1 MRTKRLHLL
10 AMLVLPSAL
19 LLNQCAPTHAPKPET
34 PVDLSAVSEHWVK
47 ISSRPPIFYPQGVPA
62 DCATDFR
69 SGEWVSTENA
79 SDTHFFIPFKGIA
92 PAKRQALLQEAL
104 DLRSEKKRNQIEN
117 EGKLNATTV
126 GTAATAAAVT
136 PVVFPVFV
144 AAEILGTFVPW
155 IYEPMWV
162 RDAKDTRKRSSTQSG
177 N

>member
-1 MRTKRLHLL
+1 MKTSGPHLL
-10 AMLVLPSAL
+10 AMLVLPSTI
-19 LLNQCAPTHAPKPET
+19 LLNQCASTNTPKTET
-34 PVDLSAVSEHWVK
+34 PAVSSVVSNHWVK
-47 ISSRPPIFYPQGVPA
+47 VSSRPPIYYPRGVPA
-62 DCATDFR
+62 DSSTDFR
-69 SGEWVSTENA
+69 SGAWVYTEDA
-79 SDTHFFIPFKGIA
+79 SDTRFFIPFKGIA

-104 DLRSEKKRNQIEN
+104 ALRSEKKRNQIEN

-144 AAEILGTFVPW
+144 AAEVLGTFVPW

-162 RDAKDTRKRSSTQSG
+162 RNAKSTRGHSSNQPR

>member
-10 AMLVLPSAL
+10 AMLFLPSTL
-19 LLNQCAPTHAPKPET
+19 LLNQCASTNTPKPET
-34 PVDLSAVSEHWVK
+34 PVDSSVVSNHWVK
-47 ISSRPPIFYPQGVPA
+47 VSSRPPIYYPRGVPA

-69 SGEWVSTENA
+69 SGEWVFTEDA
-79 SDTHFFIPFKGIA
+79 SDSRFFIPFKGIA

-104 DLRSEKKRNQIEN
+104 ALRSEKKRNQIEN

-126 GTAATAAAVT
+126 GTAATVVAVT
-136 PVVFPVFV
+136 PIVFPVLMIGEV
-144 AAEILGTFVPW
+144 LGTFVPW

-162 RDAKDTRKRSSTQSG
+162 REAKSTRGYSSTQPR